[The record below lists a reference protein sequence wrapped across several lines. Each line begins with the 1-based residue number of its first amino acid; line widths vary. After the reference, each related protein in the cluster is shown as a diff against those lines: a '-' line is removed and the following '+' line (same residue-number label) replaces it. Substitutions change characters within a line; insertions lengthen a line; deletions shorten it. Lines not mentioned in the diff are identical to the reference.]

1 MKDNS
6 FIYRIN
12 IKKKLVSKEK
22 VKSAYHLL
30 GGRSLTSRVLLDELD
45 PSCEP
50 LGPKNKLVL
59 APGLLS
65 GTSAPCSG
73 RLSIGGKSPLTGGIK
88 ESNSGGTAAIKL
100 AKLGIKAIIIEDI
113 PENNEWYSIK
123 IVTMKLQNIIKTSMV
138 IKLLLYPLALQGKV
152 NIELPQYLLQIWKV
166 FLPDIVHAEAWEH
179 LWDLKK

>member
-1 MKDNS
+1 MKDNT

-12 IKKKLVSKEK
+12 IKKKTVSKEK
-22 VKSAYHLL
+22 VKSTYRLQ
-30 GGRSLTSRVLLDELD
+30 GGRSLTSRILLDELD

-50 LGPKNKLVL
+50 LGQKNKLII
-59 APGLLS
+59 APGLLG

-113 PENNEWYSIK
+113 PEENEWYSIK
-123 IVTMKLQNIIKTSMV
+123 IGFNKIEIITEK
-138 IKLLLYPLALQGKV
+138 
-152 NIELPQYLLQIWKV
+152 
-166 FLPDIVHAEAWEH
+166 
-179 LWDLKK
+179 